1 MHITNKH
8 DEDDDDAITI
18 FFWIR
23 IWTWW
28 CVEILLQFLF
38 FFVTSALITCM
49 VEDTLLHTVLWK
61 YHYLFLRA
69 SFVTRGHHQHHLHK
83 NSQQILQAVVRRRQ
97 QASYTKSWHQR
108 TDCEIVVVL
117 PLTSRSCLAWRRYP
131 SLLAARSWQL
141 PSMQRL
147 QPRWTRRR
155 GLQALVIP
163 RV

>member
-28 CVEILLQFLF
+28 CVEILLQFWF

-49 VEDTLLHTVLWK
+49 VEDTLLHIVLWK

-117 PLTSRSCLAWRRYP
+117 PLTSRSGRRCLGVDVAHWQPPPP
-131 SLLAARSWQL
+131 SK
-141 PSMQRL
+141 QR
-147 QPRWTRRR
+147 QPRKRR
-155 GLQALVIP
+155 GLQAQVVP